1 MRISLLYPKW
11 TGDYGKFSHF
21 ADKSSS
27 WPPLNLAILASLAE
41 NQGHEVQIIDGQ
53 VEGLSQEDLVIQ
65 ASAFKPDVVGIT
77 STTPFFHIAVQLAR
91 MLKSRLPDVTVVIGG
106 HHITVAKEKSF
117 DEGFDYAFIGEA
129 DLSWPRFLECLEN
142 GNDISTVKGILYRR
156 DNGVYFSGSAEKIDD
171 IDQMPLP
178 ARHLLKMH
186 KYLMGTLHGEKNFTT
201 VMTTRGCPFKCTFCS
216 TEVYGNALRKRSPE
230 SVVDEIKSVIK
241 DYGTRHII
249 FLDDTLTIDKK
260 HILAICD
267 LILQNNLDITFEGS
281 TRANLIDEEVVSRMK
296 QAGLIRLSFGLESVD
311 ENIRKLMKKEV
322 PLEAYTRSNRLT
334 NKFKIE
340 TLNSCMI
347 GLPGETVETVCSTLS
362 FLRKSRD
369 IKQANISIAVP
380 YPGTELYEMAIKR
393 EHGLELI
400 TEDFS
405 KYRRYNA
412 AVMKVGDLTPE
423 DLIQLQNDAFVSIYC
438 APWRWLP
445 MFKKSGFKGLMLTF
459 TRLIKSIPQGKI
471 NFITNRPR

>member
-27 WPPLNLAILASLAE
+27 WPPLNLAMLASLAE
-41 NQGHEVQIIDGQ
+41 SQGHEVQIIDGQ
-53 VEGLSQEDLVIQ
+53 VEGLSLEELLIQ
-65 ASAFKPDVVGIT
+65 ASDFKPDVVGIT
-77 STTPFFHIAVQLAR
+77 STTPFFHIAVQLAQA
-91 MLKSRLPDVTVVIGG
+91 LKSRLPEVTVVIGG
-106 HHITVAKEKSF
+106 HHITVVKEKAF
-117 DEGFDYAFIGEA
+117 NEAFDYAFIGEA
-129 DLSWPRFLECLEN
+129 DLSWPRFLECLAKGE
-142 GNDISTVKGILYRR
+142 DVSTVAGILYRR
-156 DNGVYFSGSAEKIDD
+156 GNGVFYSGSAPRLNN
-171 IDQMPLP
+171 IDQLSVP

-186 KYLMGTLHGEKNFTT
+186 EYRIGTLQGEKNFTT
-201 VMTTRGCPFKCTFCS
+201 IMTTRGCPFKCTFCS

-230 SVVDEIKSVIK
+230 SVVDEIKSVIMN
-241 DYGTRHII
+241 YGTTHII

-267 LILQNNLDITFEGS
+267 LIIQNNLNITFEGS
-281 TRANLIDEEVVSRMK
+281 TRANLVDEEVVSKMK

-322 PLEAYTRSNRLT
+322 PLEAYRCSNRLT
-334 NKFKIE
+334 NKFGIE

-347 GLPGETVETVCSTLS
+347 GLPGETVDTVCSTLS
-362 FLRKSRD
+362 FLRKSRE

-380 YPGTELYEMAIKR
+380 YPGTELYEMAKKG

-400 TEDFS
+400 TEDFT

-423 DLIQLQNDAFVSIYC
+423 DLIQLQNDAFSSIYC
-438 APWRWLP
+438 APWRWRP

-459 TRLIKSIPQGKI
+459 TRLLKSTYHGKI